1 MTQLASLADDDGDES
16 ASVVRVSQE
25 EITLL
30 EEMVTGAPAK
40 DFAVGTSER
49 AGAATEINSGREV
62 ASSIAHA
69 LSIYAHREKE
79 REKWR
84 RTREQE
90 F

>member
-1 MTQLASLADDDGDES
+1 MTQLASLADDEDDES

-40 DFAVGTSER
+40 DFAVDER
-49 AGAATEINSGREV
+49 VRELV
-62 ASSIAHA
+62 RRRRSSQG
-69 LSIYAHREKE
+69 EKE
-79 REKWR
+79 YVGFPMCFCLGVR
-84 RTREQE
+84 